1 MQAKIVRSP
10 VNPETFLNILEK
22 IEVYREEMMDSLLRE
37 IEENEFQRK
46 QVSSAKLDT
55 VRIFFNGIHRY
66 FGNLNGGFMLAFLN
80 K

>member
-1 MQAKIVRSP
+1 MNAFHWFEFLLTAVQAKIVRSP

-22 IEVYREEMMDSLLRE
+22 TEVFKEEMMDSLLRE

-55 VRIFFNGIHRY
+55 VRIFLKWNT
-66 FGNLNGGFMLAFLN
+66 
-80 K
+80 